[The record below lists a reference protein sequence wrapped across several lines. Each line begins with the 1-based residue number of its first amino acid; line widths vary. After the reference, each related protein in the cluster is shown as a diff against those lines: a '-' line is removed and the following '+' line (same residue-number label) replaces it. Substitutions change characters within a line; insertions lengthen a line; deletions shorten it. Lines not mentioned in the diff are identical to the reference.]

1 MKLQKAPILHLFKL
15 EVDPKNHDKLIQSML
30 DAHLEQN
37 ALFMQ
42 SGHEDEA
49 GHKNYAVECFQ
60 DDAQY
65 QKHLNSEEYQ
75 AFLKASDKLLTEKV
89 DVELQPEF
97 ISTKPD
103 KLNVSG
109 ENDYVVYMTEIGV
122 QLGKGDEFAN
132 GVLKE
137 MKAAV
142 EKEVGIMVMIAGTVM
157 NQPNEWLSLEV
168 YQNKDAYQKH
178 LETKHF
184 KRYLEATKFCV
195 ESKGL
200 HLLKSDFVSDQ
211 GQIFYRP

>member
-1 MKLQKAPILHLFKL
+1 M
-15 EVDPKNHDKLIQSML
+15 VTQSL
-30 DAHLEQN
+30 YLRTC
-37 ALFMQ
+37 
-42 SGHEDEA
+42 DEA
-49 GHKNYAVECFQ
+49 GHKNYTVECFQ

-65 QKHLNSEEYQ
+65 QKRLNSEEYQ

-142 EKEVGIMVMIAGTVM
+142 EKKQAL
-157 NQPNEWLSLEV
+157 W
-168 YQNKDAYQKH
+168 
-178 LETKHF
+178 
-184 KRYLEATKFCV
+184 
-195 ESKGL
+195 
-200 HLLKSDFVSDQ
+200 
-211 GQIFYRP
+211 

>member
-30 DAHLEQN
+30 DAHLDQN

-42 SGHEDEA
+42 SG
-49 GHKNYAVECFQ
+49 FQ
-60 DDAQY
+60 DDTQY
-65 QKHLNSEEYQ
+65 QKRLNSEEYQ

>member
-1 MKLQKAPILHLFKL
+1 MTQNDVAAVDDGKEHTFDTDLYTVWFTNGNVTVNGNVLSCVDCASAPEEEWKDAKTLDEMIQNWDKSHLIDGQYGQF
-15 EVDPKNHDKLIQSML
+15 D
-30 DAHLEQN
+30 
-37 ALFMQ
+37 
-42 SGHEDEA
+42 SGN
-49 GHKNYAVECFQ
+49 GAVCYVK
-60 DDAQY
+60 D
-65 QKHLNSEEYQ
+65 
-75 AFLKASDKLLTEKV
+75 
-89 DVELQPEF
+89 
-97 ISTKPD
+97 
-103 KLNVSG
+103 